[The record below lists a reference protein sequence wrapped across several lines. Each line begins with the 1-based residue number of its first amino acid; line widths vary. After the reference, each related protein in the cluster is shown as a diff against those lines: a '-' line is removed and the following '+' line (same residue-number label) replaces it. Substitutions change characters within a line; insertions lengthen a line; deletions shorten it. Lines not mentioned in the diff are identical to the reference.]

1 LPVTSFALGNKDLA
15 FSFLLRN
22 SSDAH
27 PYYGELM
34 SPARKEENA
43 GMQMI
48 RESPGLDEVSTIP
61 ATDAPA
67 STGQVL
73 GAESEVS
80 LPGLRI
86 RTIIADDELLCR
98 ETLRRVLAN
107 EKDIEIISLPT
118 NGREALDA
126 INRLGPDL
134 VFLDV
139 QMPELNGFEVV
150 AQIHCARMPAVI
162 FVTANEEFALQAF
175 DVHAVDYV
183 VKPCRPDRLQIA
195 LQRARDQ
202 LQRHQSREVHQK
214 INALLE
220 DFLVKLRQ
228 LCP

>member
-1 LPVTSFALGNKDLA
+1 
-15 FSFLLRN
+15 
-22 SSDAH
+22 
-27 PYYGELM
+27 
-34 SPARKEENA
+34 
-43 GMQMI
+43 MQVI
-48 RESPGLDEVSTIP
+48 RESPALGEVSTKP
-61 ATDAPA
+61 ASESAA
-67 STGQVL
+67 STGQAPGV
-73 GAESEVS
+73 ESEVFQ
-80 LPGLRI
+80 LGLKI

-98 ETLRRVLAN
+98 EMLRRLLAN

-118 NGREALDA
+118 NGREALEA

-150 AQIHCARMPAVI
+150 TQIHCARMPAVI
-162 FVTANEEFALQAF
+162 FVTANEEFAVQAF

-202 LQRHQSREVHQK
+202 LLRHQSHEVHQK
-214 INALLE
+214 LNTLLQ
-220 DFLVKLRQ
+220 DFLTKLRQ